1 MARPSKGDRAAHM
14 VKADP
19 AVTRRLVRKAANAG
33 VSSASQY
40 IADVLALHVGLPDH
54 VLELNQMAI
63 VTKRKLPQLKGDPGA
78 ASWCGRTATWMSAWL
93 CSPLSMA
100 SIGYPLTWRW
110 CWPRMSACPSLPA
123 NPQVRR
129 FCNWRCNRCRSPV
142 LWSTLNLGRR
152 NI

>member
-63 VTKRKLPQLKGDPGA
+63 VTKRKLPQLKGDPWGRIMVRPHRDVDELLAVLA
-78 ASWCGRTATWMSAWL
+78 AEHGFDRIPAYLEVVLAEH
-93 CSPLSMA
+93 A
-100 SIGYPLTWRW
+100 G
-110 CWPRMSACPSLPA
+110 LPELA
-123 NPQVRR
+123 RKPAGEE
-129 FCNWRCNRCRSPV
+129 V
-142 LWSTLNLGRR
+142 LQLAM
-152 NI
+152 